1 VSVVSRVESQAIGF
15 SMLPC
20 ARERDAERVCVVAR
34 DFDAPAVERA
44 AVRDPA
50 EERDLA
56 GTAWDLVAARELAIA
71 LGCARFE
78 APAALVAD
86 RELDFDADFCGAFR
100 ALVDCEVRS
109 FLFVAIV
116 IPSSAGAVSRLD
128 RGIIVLNMTMTAWPF
143 GSLT

>member
-1 VSVVSRVESQAIGF
+1 VRACGEVSVVSRVESQAIGF
-15 SMLPC
+15 SGLPC
-20 ARERDAERVCVVAR
+20 ERDAGRDAVC
-34 DFDAPAVERA
+34 
-44 AVRDPA
+44 DPA
-50 EERDLA
+50 EERGFV

-116 IPSSAGAVSRLD
+116 IPSSAGAKSRPY
-128 RGIIVLNMTMTAWPF
+128 REAMALNHDNDSVVVRFACT
-143 GSLT
+143 